1 MNVHFGYEASTNGH
15 GSPEAAASA
24 VAPGGRV
31 SATLQGRPRP
41 ELLIGAAF
49 AGGVIAAILLRRLGR

>member
-15 GSPEAAASA
+15 GSQEAAAS
-24 VAPGGRV
+24 VVRPGGRAAV
-31 SATLQGRPRP
+31 TLQGRARP
-41 ELLIGAAF
+41 EMLIGAAF